1 MPARVWISLV
11 DDEAEHWA
19 AGWLDDLS
27 VPPRNRLEVSKGDRK
42 GQMSIRIINQWRVC
56 FRWTAAGPADVEMAH
71 YH

>member
-56 FRWTAAGPADVEMAH
+56 FR
-71 YH
+71 

>member
-1 MPARVWISLV
+1 MPGRVWISLV

-42 GQMSIRIINQWRVC
+42 GQMSIRIINQWRVF
-56 FRWTAAGPADVEMAH
+56 FRWTAAGPADVEMAY